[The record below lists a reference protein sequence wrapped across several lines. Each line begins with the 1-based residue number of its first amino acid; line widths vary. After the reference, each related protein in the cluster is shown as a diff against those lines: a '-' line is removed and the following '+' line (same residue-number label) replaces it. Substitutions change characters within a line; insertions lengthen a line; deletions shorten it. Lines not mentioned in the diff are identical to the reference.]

1 MIDKTISRCL
11 VAKVQISRFSA
22 SLFPSFDV
30 LDAGE
35 SASSPSIP
43 LLILPEAG
51 VSSAPLLSSPVSDL
65 VGVRDGLCLGGS
77 CMGLL
82 GM

>member
-1 MIDKTISRCL
+1 
-11 VAKVQISRFSA
+11 
-22 SLFPSFDV
+22 
-30 LDAGE
+30 
-35 SASSPSIP
+35 
-43 LLILPEAG
+43 
-51 VSSAPLLSSPVSDL
+51 LLSSPVSDL

>member
-1 MIDKTISRCL
+1 M
-11 VAKVQISRFSA
+11 VAVVQISNFRG

-30 LDAGE
+30 LDVGE
-35 SASSPSIP
+35 SASSLSTTP

-82 GM
+82 GI